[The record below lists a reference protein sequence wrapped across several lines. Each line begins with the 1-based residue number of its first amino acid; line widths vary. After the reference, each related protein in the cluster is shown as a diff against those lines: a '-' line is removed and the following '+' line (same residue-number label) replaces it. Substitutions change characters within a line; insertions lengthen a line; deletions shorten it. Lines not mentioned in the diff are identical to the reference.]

1 MFFFSEIMIIFMAVM
16 ITDILLLDFFN
27 TLGMPTSTTV
37 SIVFELLGASVAVA
51 LIKIYADLEKELSSG
66 SVDKKEMMESAFA
79 TLEKASILNPKNP
92 EVWFLMG
99 EVFDELLSLET
110 GGFIKHFLDP
120 NLTLTEKSSSYFIK
134 VLELDPYFDIS
145 VFDDLG
151 HFVLVDHYSKIIAD
165 WGMLAHAY
173 KYQGKADSALYAYK
187 RGYATGGY
195 SPPLLEYGKNMLRT
209 CEQNGIIFTN
219 GDNDTFPLWYLQDV
233 EGFRP
238 DVSVVN
244 LSLLNTDWYIKE
256 MRDSRTEENRFIKIS
271 DNDIKKL
278 TSGLTRWKTRDVT
291 FPVNT
296 EDQITWTVK
305 PTFARQALKVQ
316 DMMIMQIINDAN
328 WTSPIYFAV
337 TVSPGNRIGLEEYL
351 EMEGLA
357 YRLRPYKTKGINAN
371 RMEMH
376 LMTELGQETWQ
387 RDMVGSE
394 WVSSEGSL
402 WFKSPHEKYLFR
414 NLGSEDVYYNNQVI
428 RLLQNYRSAYM
439 QLAVHHYMEYQK
451 LEAVKN
457 NDAAEASREKVEDVL
472 AKMSENLPE
481 NTIRMDNRD
490 LHYQVGRL
498 YHGVGNK
505 EQFKNVLDELVE
517 RRDNTVRHRVEY
529 AQSYMEL
536 DEYEI
541 SLGIL
546 NELHKTYLALESKII
561 SGGRERKNLNTKVWN
576 QYRKNFPDIVRHLVI
591 TYRKLERDNE
601 AKELL
606 TSWLERNP
614 EDKEAKKLLNELE
627 G

>member
-1 MFFFSEIMIIFMAVM
+1 MDINNLIDKGGLLYAPNKEKPFSGSVYDLYDSGQKKLNGRYRNGVRNGKWTWWNAAGYKDSTVTYKNGFQHGKFHAFHENGNKKTEGKFDQGYKIGEWQFWDENGFVLEIYPYLQKAKDIIKDYTFLYGLVANVQR
-16 ITDILLLDFFN
+16 IDE
-27 TLGMPTSTTV
+27 
-37 SIVFELLGASVAVA
+37 IVGPPEGAERS
-51 LIKIYADLEKELSSG
+51 YSQQQEKDYQYYLKTKLRDNKNSSFGYFG

-79 TLEKASILNPKNP
+79 TLEKASILNPNNP

-291 FPVNT
+291 FPLNT

-305 PTFARQALKVQ
+305 PTYANVALKIN
-316 DMMIMQIINDAN
+316 DLMIMQIINDAN

-337 TVSPGNRIGLEEYL
+337 TVSSGNRIGLEEYL

-371 RMEMH
+371 RME
-376 LMTELGQETWQ
+376 
-387 RDMVGSE
+387 
-394 WVSSEGSL
+394 
-402 WFKSPHEKYLFR
+402 R
-414 NLGSEDVYYNNQVI
+414 NLEDYTFSTIYNPISQDSRYT

-439 QLAVHHYMEYQK
+439 QLAVHHYMVYQNMK
-451 LEAVKN
+451 ELKN
-457 NDAAEASREKVEDVL
+457 NEATDSARGKVEEILD
-472 AKMSENLPE
+472 KMSENVPE
-481 NTIRMDNRD
+481 DIIYMTSRD
-490 LHYQVGRL
+490 LYYSLGRL
-498 YHGVGNK
+498 YFAVGNNDRCMEILLDLLDRNPDDIQAK
-505 EQFKNVLDELVE
+505 EML
-517 RRDNTVRHRVEY
+517 
-529 AQSYMEL
+529 QS
-536 DEYEI
+536 
-541 SLGIL
+541 L
-546 NELHKTYLALESKII
+546 NE
-561 SGGRERKNLNTKVWN
+561 
-576 QYRKNFPDIVRHLVI
+576 
-591 TYRKLERDNE
+591 
-601 AKELL
+601 
-606 TSWLERNP
+606 
-614 EDKEAKKLLNELE
+614 
-627 G
+627 